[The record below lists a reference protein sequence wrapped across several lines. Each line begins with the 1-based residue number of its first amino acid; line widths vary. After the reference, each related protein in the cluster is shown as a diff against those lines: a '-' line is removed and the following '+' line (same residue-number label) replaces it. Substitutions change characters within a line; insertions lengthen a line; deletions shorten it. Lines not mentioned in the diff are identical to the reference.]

1 MKELFSQAQIASRV
15 QELADQINQTYGK
28 DEPLVAIGILKGSFI
43 FMADLVRAMDRDV
56 TLDFMALS
64 SYGDAT
70 ETTGVVRLLK
80 DLDVDI
86 KDKDVIIVEDIVDT
100 GLTLEY
106 LRHYLEQRNPKS
118 VRVATLLD
126 KVSRRQVE
134 MEIDYVGF
142 EIEDGFV
149 VGYGIDYAQKYR
161 NLPWIG
167 IIE

>member
-1 MKELFSQAQIASRV
+1 MKQLFSSEQIAQRVAQIAR
-15 QELADQINQTYGK
+15 QIEADYPPDK
-28 DEPLVAIGILKGSFI
+28 PLVAIGILKGSFI
-43 FMADLVRAMDRDV
+43 FMSDLVRQLARDV
-56 TLDFMALS
+56 TLDFIALS

-86 KDKDVIIVEDIVDT
+86 KDKDVIIIEDIVDT

-106 LRHYLEQRNPKS
+106 LKHYLEQRNPRS

-126 KVSRRQVE
+126 KVSRRE
-134 MEIDYVGF
+134 IDLPIDYVGF

-167 IIE
+167 IVE

>member
-1 MKELFSQAQIASRV
+1 MKQLFSQTDISERV
-15 QELADQINQTYGK
+15 RQLAGEIDQAYPK
-28 DEPLVAIGILKGSFI
+28 DAPLVAIGILKGSFI

-56 TLDFMALS
+56 TLDFIALS

-86 KDKDVIIVEDIVDT
+86 KGKDVIIVEDIVDT

-106 LRHYLEQRNPKS
+106 LRHYLQQRDPKS
-118 VRVATLLD
+118 VRIATLLD

-134 MEIDYVGF
+134 MTIDYVGF

-149 VGYGIDYAQKYR
+149 VGYGIDYAQQYR

>member
-1 MKELFSQAQIASRV
+1 MKQLFSSEQIAERVAQIAR
-15 QELADQINQTYGK
+15 QIEADYPP

-43 FMADLVRAMDRDV
+43 FMSDLVRELDRDV
-56 TLDFMALS
+56 TLDFIALS

-86 KDKDVIIVEDIVDT
+86 KDKDVIIIEDIVDT

-106 LRHYLEQRNPKS
+106 LKHYLQQRNPRS

-126 KVSRRQVE
+126 KVSRRE
-134 MEIDYVGF
+134 IDLPIDYVGF

-167 IIE
+167 IVE

>member
-1 MKELFSQAQIASRV
+1 MKPLFTADQIQTRV
-15 QELADQINQTYGK
+15 QELGAQITRDYPEG
-28 DEPLVAIGILKGSFI
+28 DVVAIGILKGSFI
-43 FMADLVRAMDRDV
+43 FMSDLVRAIDRDV
-56 TLDFMALS
+56 TLDFIALS

-86 KDKDVIIVEDIVDT
+86 KDKDVIIIEDIVDT

-106 LRHYLEQRNPKS
+106 LTHYLQQRLPS
-118 VRVATLLD
+118 SIRVATLLD
-126 KVSRRQVE
+126 KKSRRAIDID
-134 MEIDYVGF
+134 IDYVGF
-142 EIEDGFV
+142 EIDDGFI

-167 IIE
+167 II

>member
-1 MKELFSQAQIASRV
+1 MKVLFSQEQIAQRV
-15 QELADQINQTYGK
+15 NELARAIEKDYPT

-43 FMADLVRAMDRDV
+43 FMSDLVRQINRDV
-56 TLDFMALS
+56 TLDFIALS

-86 KDKDVIIVEDIVDT
+86 KGKDVIIIEDIVDT
-100 GLTLEY
+100 GLTLDY
-106 LRHYLEQRNPKS
+106 LKHYMEQRAPRS
-118 VRVATLLD
+118 VKVATLLD
-126 KVSRRQVE
+126 KYSRRQINLP
-134 MEIDYVGF
+134 IDYVGF